1 MKKAKNLEIG
11 TKLDKGRY
19 TICGILSP
27 GVNCLTYLANEGS
40 SIIKEFCPEGATR
53 NEDGSLSGC
62 EDTSEFKKLA
72 NLHQYITN
80 GAVGI
85 NNLGTYDFFMEN
97 NTVYFVYDFSGSGT
111 KADFLSY
118 GIYGHDCGKAD
129 FHNSYDSFIKAN
141 RDKLTLY
148 DVIYPVWLAAHALY
162 EYHEKGYIHMNL
174 KPSKLLV
181 STDENNRP
189 VAVQI
194 LETGSMVREE
204 NHKALIITR
213 GWSDVCVVIGQ
224 EDTIDGRCDIYSLGM
239 ILFDSAVVEVDEDD
253 EIEYIVTFHRE
264 FPFEKSK
271 CACVVSADGMIKNKL
286 TNVFEHSMTCYR
298 GSRYDTALQF
308 ADALAEII
316 KDLPETDLE
325 AFTQE
330 EKEMQEW
337 HNRA

>member
-1 MKKAKNLEIG
+1 MNKEAKNLEIG
-11 TKLDKGRY
+11 TKLNNGRY
-19 TICGILSP
+19 TIQAILSP

-72 NLHQYITN
+72 NMHRYITN
-80 GAVGI
+80 GAIGV
-85 NNLGTYDFFMEN
+85 NSLGTYDLFEEN
-97 NTVYFVYDFSGSGT
+97 NTMYFVYDFSGSDT
-111 KADFLSY
+111 RADFISY
-118 GIYGHDCGKAD
+118 GYTHDYGKAD
-129 FHNSYDSFIKAN
+129 FQNSYDRYIKTN

-162 EYHEKGYIHMNL
+162 EYHEKGYVHMNL

-213 GWSDVCVVIGQ
+213 GWSDVGVVLGL
-224 EDTIDGRCDIYSLGM
+224 EDDIDGRCDIYSLGM
-239 ILFDSAVVEVDEDD
+239 ILFGSAVKSIEDD
-253 EIEYIVTFHRE
+253 EVEYVTTFHRE
-264 FPFEKSK
+264 FPFEEGK
-271 CACVVSADGMIKNKL
+271 CTCIVSADEMIKNKL
-286 TNVFEHSMTCYR
+286 ANVFEHSMTCYR

-316 KDLPETDLE
+316 MDLPETDQE

-330 EKEMQEW
+330 KNGMQEW
-337 HNRA
+337 HNRT